1 MKAHIVVGLQ
11 FGDEC
16 KGATVDYLCS
26 KHKIDWVIRYN
37 GGFQAA
43 HNVVMADG
51 RHHTFSQFGSGTLR
65 GVPTYLDR
73 HVIVDPLALIPEA
86 EHLKSIGVP
95 DPYSMLRMHE
105 DCLVSTIYHKNAN
118 RILDSRNAHGS
129 CGVGIGLTRQMWSE
143 TGDGLRVE
151 DLRTP
156 KILRRKLDWIRQWC
170 QDKVLNYR
178 EKISTDINIDWKHN
192 QINFL
197 DQIKALQ
204 KATENIHPVTLEF
217 VERRCG
223 NGLVF
228 EGSQGVGLDEVY
240 GTIPHT
246 TYSNTRPT
254 YALELCEVLRCKPHT
269 YGLCRAYETRHG
281 NGPMYREYNENEF
294 DYIDLSSDH
303 NWNNGSFAGKFR
315 CGQFNIDLV
324 RENAIICGADEIVL
338 NCADHIP
345 MTTVE
350 HRLAT
355 LKSVKLISYGPTAED
370 RIQL

>member
-1 MKAHIVVGLQ
+1 MKAHVIVGLQ

-95 DPYSMLRMHE
+95 NPYSMLKMHE
-105 DCLVSTIYHKNAN
+105 DCLISTIYHKNAN
-118 RILDSRNAHGS
+118 RILDGQNGHGS

-151 DLRTP
+151 DLMTP
-156 KILRRKLDWIRQWC
+156 KAVRRKLDWIRQWC
-170 QDKVLNYR
+170 QDKVLDYD
-178 EKISTDINIDWKHN
+178 KQLSSDINIDWRWNK
-192 QINFL
+192 INFL
-197 DQIKALQ
+197 DQIKALRE
-204 KATENIHPVTLEF
+204 AARNIHPVSLEF

-254 YALELCEVLRCKPHT
+254 YALELCEVLKCNPHI
-269 YGLCRAYETRHG
+269 YGLFRPYETRHG
-281 NGPMYREYNENEF
+281 NGPMYWEWPGL
-294 DYIDLSSDH
+294 IDLSEDH
-303 NWNNGSFAGKFR
+303 NWENGSFAGKFR
-315 CGQFNIDLV
+315 CGHLGLDLI
-324 RENAIICGADEIVL
+324 RKSATICGVNELVL
-338 NCADHIP
+338 NCADHVDASYIDYVKSKIP
-345 MTTVE
+345 QYV
-350 HRLAT
+350 
-355 LKSVKLISYGPTAED
+355 SIVSYGPKAED

>member
-1 MKAHIVVGLQ
+1 
-11 FGDEC
+11 
-16 KGATVDYLCS
+16 
-26 KHKIDWVIRYN
+26 
-37 GGFQAA
+37 
-43 HNVVMADG
+43 MADG

-105 DCLVSTIYHKNAN
+105 DCLISTVYHKNAN
-118 RILDSRNAHGS
+118 RILDSQNGHGS

-151 DLRTP
+151 DLRSP
-156 KILRRKLDWIRQWC
+156 KSVRRKLDWIRQWC
-170 QDKVLNYR
+170 QDKVLDYD
-178 EKISTDINIDWKHN
+178 KKLSSDINIDWRWNK
-192 QINFL
+192 INFL

-204 KATENIHPVTLEF
+204 KASENIHPVTLEF

-254 YALELCEVLRCKPHT
+254 YALELCEVLKCDPSI
-269 YGLCRAYETRHG
+269 YGLFRPYETRHG
-281 NGPMYREYNENEF
+281 NGPMFKEDNALL
-294 DYIDLSSDH
+294 DISKDH
-303 NWNNGSFAGKFR
+303 NWDNGSFAGKFR
-315 CGQFNIDLV
+315 IGHLDLASV
-324 RENAIICGADEIVL
+324 RERATIVACDQL
-338 NCADHIP
+338 VLSCADHGQSSHIDY
-345 MTTVE
+345 V
-350 HRLAT
+350 
-355 LKSVKLISYGPTAED
+355 KSNFPKISIISYGPKAED